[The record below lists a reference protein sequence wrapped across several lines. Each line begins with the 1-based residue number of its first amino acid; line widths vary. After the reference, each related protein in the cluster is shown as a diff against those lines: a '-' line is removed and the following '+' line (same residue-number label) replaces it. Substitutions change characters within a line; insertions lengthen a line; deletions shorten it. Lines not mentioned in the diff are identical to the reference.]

1 MTDAY
6 ANKRGGS
13 WQESPGWS
21 QRYIVST
28 AEQVAM
34 KWVIGGIET
43 RRASALRALAGA
55 YITGKPC
62 LQRKQGATMRRFK
75 SIAEIE
81 ATERYVKD
89 QPMGL
94 DNYSRLEGWY
104 QLEKEELRCCAR
116 KPSGGLCQTPHK
128 RGWVARV
135 LEGHLTVIGHYCAKN
150 KFDTDSTIM
159 RDISF
164 ATNAID
170 AEELKARLA
179 ELLASRDQG
188 LVEINAAMVELDA
201 KRRELLALL
210 EGVGRGNR
218 RKLEELS
225 RSDGAVAIEG
235 RTPAVRDAD
244 GDIIEDGRVIAIPV
258 GSVVGVRAC
267 NPTMISPVADEL
279 RTYRKILEEANE
291 HSLTTGSKAIRQ
303 LNATLADYPRAISQ
317 ATAVTNEIELFLMGD
332 LTAACFLVADWK
344 ERIAVGRIAMARLG
358 KSGDPKA
365 WIQKIE
371 ATLRHRY
378 NVSQIRIGV
387 SQ

>member
-1 MTDAY
+1 
-6 ANKRGGS
+6 
-13 WQESPGWS
+13 
-21 QRYIVST
+21 
-28 AEQVAM
+28 
-34 KWVIGGIET
+34 
-43 RRASALRALAGA
+43 
-55 YITGKPC
+55 
-62 LQRKQGATMRRFK
+62 MRRFK

-81 ATERYVKD
+81 ATDGYVKD

-135 LEGHLTVIGHYCAKN
+135 LDGHLTVIGHHCAKN

-188 LVEINAAMVELDA
+188 LVKINAAMAELDA

-210 EGVGRGNR
+210 EGIGRGNR

-225 RSDGAVAIEG
+225 RSDGAVVIEG
-235 RTPAVRDAD
+235 RTPAVKDAD
-244 GDIIEDGRVIAIPV
+244 GDVIEDGRVVAIPV
-258 GSVVGVRAC
+258 GSVVGVKAC
-267 NPTMISPVADEL
+267 NPSVISPIADTL
-279 RTYRKILEEANE
+279 RKYRKALEEASE
-291 HSLTTGSKAIRQ
+291 QSLSAGPKAVRQ
-303 LNATLADYPRAISQ
+303 LNATLADYPRVIDQ
-317 ATAVTNEIELFLMGD
+317 ASAVTNEIELFLTGD

-344 ERIAVGRIAMARLG
+344 ERITVGRIAMARLG

-365 WIQKIE
+365 WIQKKE
-371 ATLRHRY
+371 AIYRKSY
-378 NVSQIRIGV
+378 NVNQIRIGA